1 MQREYV
7 PRMINL
13 ERSDYQIVKR
23 MAEERGLGDKGFSA
37 ALRTIIRKCMDNS
50 LYTTQVYLHRLEGQT
65 DTSWSRVAA
74 LLGLDSSP
82 ESGRHPER
90 SVATLHPERFLGAKD
105 AAH

>member
-37 ALRTIIRKCMDNS
+37 ALRMIIREWLNYQLQDPTLMS
-50 LYTTQVYLHRLEGQT
+50 TEAFYRYL
-65 DTSWSRVAA
+65 VN
-74 LLGLDSSP
+74 LGLIDEPS
-82 ESGRHPER
+82 
-90 SVATLHPERFLGAKD
+90 AT
-105 AAH
+105 

>member
-37 ALRTIIRKCMDNS
+37 ALRMIIREWQDYQIQDPTLMSTEDFRQY
-50 LYTTQVYLHRLEGQT
+50 LVDLGVLDQPATT
-65 DTSWSRVAA
+65 
-74 LLGLDSSP
+74 
-82 ESGRHPER
+82 
-90 SVATLHPERFLGAKD
+90 
-105 AAH
+105 

>member
-37 ALRTIIRKCMDNS
+37 ALRMIIREWQNYQLQDPTLTS
-50 LYTTQVYLHRLEGQT
+50 TEDFYRYLV
-65 DTSWSRVAA
+65 D
-74 LLGLDSSP
+74 LGLIDEPS
-82 ESGRHPER
+82 
-90 SVATLHPERFLGAKD
+90 
-105 AAH
+105 AA